1 MFRFQ
6 FHVMRDHPDH
16 NYPIIAGL
24 WGADNYANLSRALAL
39 KSRLFSTEPWDWKY
53 SDQTYLRDTV
63 WPQVAPSIYLVL
75 KQIKINL
82 PHNAPCL
89 QARHSAFIHDS
100 HRCGLK
106 QRRKYG

>member
-1 MFRFQ
+1 
-6 FHVMRDHPDH
+6 MRDHPDH

-63 WPQVAPSIYLVL
+63 WPQVAPHLYIYLY
-75 KQIKINL
+75 NR
-82 PHNAPCL
+82 N
-89 QARHSAFIHDS
+89 RF
-100 HRCGLK
+100 R
-106 QRRKYG
+106 

>member
-1 MFRFQ
+1 
-6 FHVMRDHPDH
+6 MRDHPDH
-16 NYPIIAGL
+16 NYPMIAGL

-39 KSRLFSTEPWDWKY
+39 KARLFSTEPWDWKY

-63 WPQVAPSIYLVL
+63 WPQVAPYPYLL
-75 KQIKINL
+75 LQQQTEIITW
-82 PHNAPCL
+82 L

>member
-1 MFRFQ
+1 
-6 FHVMRDHPDH
+6 MRDHPDH

-39 KSRLFSTEPWDWKY
+39 KARLFSTEPWDWKY

-63 WPQVAPSIYLVL
+63 WPQVAPHPYLL
-75 KQIKINL
+75 LQQQTEIITW
-82 PHNAPCL
+82 L

>member
-1 MFRFQ
+1 MLRFQ

-16 NYPIIAGL
+16 NYPMIAGL

-39 KSRLFSTEPWDWKY
+39 KARLFSTEPWDWKY

-63 WPQVAPSIYLVL
+63 WPQVAPHLYLL
-75 KQIKINL
+75 LQQQTEIITW
-82 PHNAPCL
+82 L

>member
-1 MFRFQ
+1 MLRFQ

-63 WPQVAPSIYLVL
+63 WPQVALSIFYISSFATDLDNP
-75 KQIKINL
+75 I
-82 PHNAPCL
+82 PWL

>member
-1 MFRFQ
+1 MLRFQ

-63 WPQVAPSIYLVL
+63 WPQVAPSFIY
-75 KQIKINL
+75 
-82 PHNAPCL
+82 
-89 QARHSAFIHDS
+89 IHIYFYN
-100 HRCGLK
+100 RN
-106 QRRKYG
+106 RFR